1 MKINTFISLSAL
13 VVISLFVAVSIFVS
27 NFIILNGID
36 SIEND
41 QAIEDALKLK
51 NYINHCE
58 KELDKLTMDWAYWD
72 DTYSY
77 LSTRDKEFLATNFE
91 YSIFEQQQISAAAI
105 FDLQNN
111 FVFGTKAVSE
121 QALTQDLSPSDISSL
136 SQITALLNDNDGLSG
151 IEGVVQLDGSPHIFA
166 MRKIT
171 DTQMHK
177 NPNGVLVLIK
187 LIDVDFIT
195 NIEDNLLFTVTA
207 LTPHQIDNELIDT
220 TVVDIFRIK
229 KFPDSISV
237 YIPVFDAFGDVA
249 LGLKLNI
256 NRTVMQFG
264 KRIFSNSLLLFIA
277 FSVVLVI
284 AFMWTVKKRILSR
297 IISLQSQL
305 SGIKTLTDERIKMNE
320 SAADEIYFLANDI
333 NKMLSHIESNELFL
347 HQTINALHAGVITIS
362 PKTHTILAV
371 NDYAQKLIG
380 LPKQEIIGK
389 ICHNFICPSE
399 TGNCPITDKHQ
410 SVNLSVTKLITGN
423 KTVKPALKSV
433 HCIQRDGEEFL
444 LETFIDISKIERL
457 EQKLK
462 ESAKKYKSLFMNTG
476 VATIVVSNSGKIC
489 MANSKFAALV
499 DREIHEIDDNLNIAD
514 FFIDAEKMFP
524 AQHNNN
530 TYEYN
535 IEFETK
541 LLKQNEKPIDVHVS
555 LARTAGSSTFIISVF
570 DTSERVQMEL
580 DLEYRATHDLLT
592 GFINKACYKDQLS
605 QKIVCA
611 HAENND
617 IAVVLMDLDRFKQ
630 VNDSFGHPAG
640 DRLLQNVA
648 ERLQLM
654 VGSDQLIARTGG
666 DEFMFILE
674 GKDAAEQAET
684 LAKSIISSA
693 TQCFTVDNS
702 HIYITAS
709 IGISLYPADG
719 LTADMLIKNA
729 DLAMYRS
736 KERGKNTYTF
746 FTKELDDAVN
756 AKFELETELFAA
768 IEDENFEVFYQPKV
782 DATTNSIVG
791 CEALVRWKLPNGRYV
806 SPADFISL
814 AEETGLIVGIDR
826 IVLQTVCKDLNEFSA
841 LFATPPPVAI
851 NISARSIA
859 QENFV
864 EDFLATV
871 DGYKVAHQM
880 IGVEITETVLM
891 TDLEVSINSIS
902 RLDKQGFRIFLD
914 DFGTGYSSL
923 SYLHSMPIS
932 CLKIDKK
939 FVDEIFSQQN
949 KSDKIVTTII
959 NLASSLD
966 VDVIAEGVETKEQL
980 AFLVKNKCNIIQ
992 GYLYSKP
999 LPKDDYIKFCQNF
1012 TKPAATEVQ

>member
-1 MKINTFISLSAL
+1 
-13 VVISLFVAVSIFVS
+13 
-27 NFIILNGID
+27 
-36 SIEND
+36 
-41 QAIEDALKLK
+41 
-51 NYINHCE
+51 
-58 KELDKLTMDWAYWD
+58 MDWAYWD

-77 LSTRDKEFLATNFE
+77 LSTKDKEFISTNFE
-91 YSIFEQQQISAAAI
+91 YSIFEQQQISSAAI
-105 FDLQNN
+105 FDFQNN
-111 FVFGTKAVSE
+111 FVFGTKAAPE
-121 QALTQDLSPSDISSL
+121 QLSTQGMSASSIRSLRQLTAILI
-136 SQITALLNDNDGLSG
+136 DNDGLEG
-151 IEGVVQLDGSPHIFA
+151 IEGVVEMDGTPHIFA

-177 NPNGVLVLIK
+177 SPNGVLVLTK
-187 LIDVDFIT
+187 LIDDNFIT
-195 NIEDNLLFTVTA
+195 NIEDNILFTVAA
-207 LTPHQIDNELIDT
+207 LTPHQIDKELIDT
-220 TVVDIFRIK
+220 SVVDVFRIK
-229 KFPDSISV
+229 KFPEYISV
-237 YIPVFDAFGDVA
+237 YVPVFDAFGNVA

-264 KRIFSNSLLLFIA
+264 KRIFFNSLLLFIA
-277 FSVVLVI
+277 FSAALVI

-305 SGIKTLTDERIKMNE
+305 AGIKTLTDEKVTMND
-320 SAADEIYFLANDI
+320 SAVDEIYFLANDI
-333 NKMLSHIESNELFL
+333 NKMLSQIESNELFL

-362 PKTHTILAV
+362 PKTHTIWAV

-380 LPKQEIIGK
+380 LPKEEIIGK
-389 ICHNFICPSE
+389 NCHNFICPSE
-399 TGNCPITDKHQ
+399 VGSCPITDKQQ
-410 SVNLSVTKLITGN
+410 SINLSVRKLITGN
-423 KTVKPALKSV
+423 RTIKPVLKSV
-433 HCIQRDGEEFL
+433 HRIQRNGEEFL
-444 LETFIDISKIERL
+444 LETFIDISNVEKL

-462 ESAKKYKSLFMNTG
+462 ESAQKYKSLFMNTG
-476 VATIVVSNSGKIC
+476 VATIVVNNSGKIC
-489 MANSKFAALV
+489 MANSKFATLV
-499 DREIHEIDDNLNIAD
+499 DREIYEIEDNSNIAD
-514 FFIDAEKMFP
+514 FFSDVEKMFP
-524 AQHNNN
+524 AQHNNTTN
-530 TYEYN
+530 DYN
-535 IEFETK
+535 VEFETK
-541 LLKQNEKPIDVHVS
+541 ILKQNRIPIDVHVS
-555 LARTAGSSTFIISVF
+555 LARTSGSSTFIISVF

-592 GFINKACYKDQLS
+592 GFFNKAFYKEQLS
-605 QKIVCA
+605 QKIVGA
-611 HAENND
+611 HAETAP
-617 IAVVLMDLDRFKQ
+617 IAVLLLDLDRFKQ

-648 ERLQLM
+648 ERLLHM

-674 GKDAAEQAET
+674 GKNAAAQAES
-684 LAKSIISSA
+684 LAKKILSSA

-702 HIYITAS
+702 QIYITSS
-709 IGISLYPADG
+709 IGISLYPSDG

-768 IEDENFEVFYQPKV
+768 IEDENFDVFYQPKV

-791 CEALVRWKLPNGRYV
+791 CEALVRWKLPDGRYV
-806 SPADFISL
+806 SPADFIPL

-826 IVLQTVCKDLNEFSA
+826 IVLQTVCKDLIEFSA
-841 LFATPPPVAI
+841 LGATPPPVAV

-871 DGYKVAHQM
+871 DGYKVAHKM

-891 TDLEVSINSIS
+891 TDLEASINSIS
-902 RLDKQGFRIFLD
+902 RLDKQDFRIFLD

-932 CLKIDKK
+932 CLKIDKR

-980 AFLVKNKCNIIQ
+980 GFLVKNKCNIIQ

-999 LPKDDYIKFCQNF
+999 LPKNDYIKFCLNF
-1012 TKPAATEVQ
+1012 SKPVAAEVQ

>member
-13 VVISLFVAVSIFVS
+13 IVISLFVAVSLFVS
-27 NFIILNGID
+27 NFVILDGIS

-41 QAIEDALKLK
+41 QTIEDALKLK
-51 NYINHCE
+51 NYINYCE

-72 DTYSY
+72 DTYNY
-77 LSTRDKEFLATNFE
+77 LNTRDNEFLTTNFE
-91 YSIFEQQQISAAAI
+91 YSIFEQQQISSAAI

-111 FVFGTKAVSE
+111 FVFGTKAVPE
-121 QALTQDLSPSDISSL
+121 QASTQELSPSAIRSL
-136 SQITALLNDNDGLSG
+136 SQITALLNDNIGLSG
-151 IEGVVQLDGSPHIFA
+151 IEGVVQLEGSPHIFA

-177 NPNGVLVLIK
+177 SPNGVLVLTK
-187 LIDVDFIT
+187 LIDENFIT
-195 NIEDNLLFTVTA
+195 NIEDNLLFTIAA
-207 LTPHQIDNELIDT
+207 LQPHQIDKELVDT
-220 TVVDIFRIK
+220 SVVDIFRIK

-237 YIPVFDAFGDVA
+237 YVPVFDAFGDVA

-256 NRTVMQFG
+256 KRIVMQFG

-277 FSVVLVI
+277 LSAVLVI

-305 SGIKTLTDERIKMNE
+305 AGIKTLTDEKIKMHG
-320 SAADEIYFLANDI
+320 SAVDEIYFLGNDI
-333 NKMLSHIESNELFL
+333 NKMLSQLESNELFL
-347 HQTINALHAGVITIS
+347 RQTINALHVGVVTIS

-371 NDYAQKLIG
+371 NDYAQNLIN
-380 LPKQEIIGK
+380 LPKDKIIGK
-389 ICHNFICPSE
+389 NCHNFICPSE
-399 TGNCPITDKHQ
+399 VGSCPITDKLQ
-410 SVNLSVTKLITGN
+410 DVNLSVRKLITGD
-423 KTVKPALKSV
+423 KTIKPVLKSV
-433 HCIQRDGEEFL
+433 HRIQRNGEELL
-444 LETFIDISKIERL
+444 LETFIDISNVEKL

-476 VATIVVSNSGKIC
+476 VATIVVNNSGKIC
-489 MANSKFAALV
+489 MANSKFATLV
-499 DREIHEIDDNLNIAD
+499 GREIYEIEDSLNIAD

-524 AQHNNN
+524 AQHDNN
-530 TYEYN
+530 TYDYN
-535 IEFETK
+535 VEFETK
-541 LLKQNEKPIDVHVS
+541 ILKQNINTIDVHVS

-592 GFINKACYKDQLS
+592 GFFNKACCKEQLS
-605 QKIVCA
+605 QKIVRSQA
-611 HAENND
+611 AD
-617 IAVVLMDLDRFKQ
+617 GAIAVVLMDLDRFKQ

-648 ERLQLM
+648 ERLLHI
-654 VGSDQLIARTGG
+654 VGSDQFIARTGG

-674 GKDAAEQAET
+674 GENAAAQAED
-684 LAKSIISSA
+684 LAKNILSAA
-693 TQCFTVDNS
+693 TQCFSVDNS
-702 HIYITAS
+702 QIYITAS
-709 IGISLYPADG
+709 IGISLYPGDG

-826 IVLQTVCKDLNEFSA
+826 IVLQTVCKNLNEFSA

-871 DGYKVAHQM
+871 DGYKVAHER

-980 AFLVKNKCNIIQ
+980 AFLVKNKCTIIQ
-992 GYLYSKP
+992 GYLYSRP

-1012 TKPAATEVQ
+1012 TKPVAAEVQ